1 MRRSLPWLALS
12 LLSLLLLTCTGQQPN
27 PFQQS
32 DANITPALEN
42 SFGQTSDSTI
52 SDTVGNRISIG
63 IRPYLAS
70 FIDSV
75 RVVVHS
81 GSTTDTSF
89 TFGKNS
95 DWANNPR
102 IVVPFRSV
110 GTRIASFTVF
120 IGSSEKFDSA
130 TVKILARPINI
141 TTKSSNDS
149 VTQSDSITFAA
160 GVSDTGLHSF
170 QWYKDTTILSGAT
183 QATLTINPVLASS
196 AGSYTCLIRDQYGD
210 TARTPAAILTVKQPV
225 IPNRRPVLEVT
236 GLRNITVAQTCSLSL
251 SAQDSDAGQTQVF
264 SLVKGP
270 QGGTLTGPTF
280 KWVPP
285 SGFTGIDTVVFAVT
299 DNGTPPLSDTVPV
312 YITVSESLSL
322 QITTLLPPATSVVP
336 GSSTAL
342 TVVAGGTVPIAYQWY
357 YNGTAI
363 SGATTSSYS
372 KTWGASDGGFY
383 KVVVSNAGGKDSSAT
398 QVTVC
403 PRITAGLGPNTS
415 IVINSSS
422 ALSVTATGTAPLAY
436 QWYVNGT
443 AITGATTNS
452 YSKTWA
458 SGDGGVYKVV
468 VTNSAGSDSSQTA
481 VTINSSITTP
491 LLGTTNIT
499 QGSTTALS
507 VAASGTPPITYQ
519 WYFNGTAITGATGA
533 SYSKTWGGSDGGIY
547 KVVVTNPTGT
557 DSSSTQVTVNPVIA
571 TGLAAS
577 ISVGQGSSTAL
588 SVVVTGSAPITYQW
602 YYNGTA
608 ITGAATNSYSKTW
621 GATDGGIYKVVVSNA
636 AGKDSSSTQLGVS
649 PLITAGLGATTSI
662 ATGSQT
668 TLSVTAGG
676 TAPLSYQ
683 WFYNGTAITAAT
695 NASYSKN
702 WTASDGGVYK
712 VVVTNAAGSDSSKT
726 TVTINSSITTPLPG
740 TTNVAQGSATPLTIV
755 ASGTPPIT
763 YQWYYNSTAITGATS
778 ASYSKTWGAADGGVY
793 KVVVTNPTGTDSSST
808 QLTVAPVITAG
819 LSAGTS
825 VAQAGSTALSVTAS
839 GTATITYQWYLN
851 GTAIT
856 GATTNSYSKTWGAAD
871 GGTYKVV
878 ATNAAGK
885 DSSTTQVTVSPMIT
899 AGLGAN
905 TSISI
910 NSTTALSVTAAGT
923 ATLAYQWYL
932 NGTAITGATSNS
944 YSKTWGAADGGVY
957 KVVVTNAAGSD
968 SSKTTVTINSSITT
982 PLPGTTNVVQG
993 STTPLTI
1000 VASGTPPITY
1010 QWYYNGTAIT
1020 GATSAS
1026 YSKTWGA
1033 ADGGVYKVVVTNP
1046 TGKDS
1051 SSTQLTVAPVI
1062 TAGLSAGTSVAQAG
1076 STALSVTASGTA
1088 TITYQWYFNGTA
1100 ITAATTNSYSKTWGA
1115 ADGGTYK
1122 VVATNAAGKD
1132 SSTTQVT
1139 VSPMITAGLGA
1150 NTSISINS
1158 TTALSVT
1165 AAGTATLAYQWYL
1178 NGTAITGATS
1188 NSYSK
1193 TWGAGDGGVYKV
1205 VVTNAA
1211 GSDSSKTTVTIN
1223 SSITTPLPGTTNVV
1237 QGSTTPLTI
1246 VASGTPPITYQWYY
1260 NGTAITGAT
1269 SASYSKTWGAADGG
1283 VYKVVVTNGTGKDS
1297 SSTQLVVAPVITSG
1311 LSATTYV
1318 AQGGSTALSVTA
1330 TGTLPLSYQW
1340 YLNGAVIP
1348 GQTLSSYS
1356 KTWTATDGG
1365 VYKVVVSN
1373 AAGSDSSKTTLTVA
1387 PVITS
1392 RLSATTS
1399 FNQGSTT
1406 ALSITATGTA
1416 TITYQWYFNNVA
1428 ITTNGTSSSYS
1439 TTWQYAN
1446 AGTYRVAATNAAGTD
1461 TSSTVVTVKD
1471 VTKPTIFLK
1480 GFADTTIALNSIW
1493 SEPGDSAWDDKDG
1506 VITSNVVVTG
1516 TVNPL
1521 TIGKYTLTYNVSD
1534 AAGNAATTVT
1544 RTVRVEGWQL
1554 VNSSLTATYVQ
1565 LVVNSS
1571 NVLYVA
1577 YISSSDNLVRVAQL
1591 NGTTLVPQGGT
1602 VNTAQTYD
1610 MSLALAPDGVTP
1622 WVGYIQDDAGDN
1634 AAAAATLSAGVW
1646 STKYVNFGY
1655 PAFFDIGV
1663 AADNTIWG
1671 VLGNAVLKYNGS
1683 TWDTA
1688 IATAGSMYGL
1698 GSMGADYRDS
1708 HVMSFTATAKY
1719 YSYPTTFSTPATG
1732 LVVKMSSG
1740 SNWVPAAT
1748 GDSVVVNGEN
1758 GPPYQMACNAGRV
1771 FAVLPSGE
1779 DQRDPN
1785 VFELKNSAWTQLQA
1799 AIPAGYG
1806 AYGFSLSAATSD
1818 GTPFMAY
1825 KNGNGVSPSN
1835 TNAPVY
1841 VKKYNG
1847 ASWVG
1852 IPANTTNP
1860 VVGQGASH
1868 VFLAAGNNLCY
1879 LSIITDAGVVDLY
1892 KWAKQ

>member
-12 LLSLLLLTCTGQQPN
+12 IISLFLLTCTGQQPN

-42 SFGQTSDSTI
+42 SFGQTSDSAI

-110 GTRIASFTVF
+110 GTRVASFTVF
-120 IGSSEKFDSA
+120 ISSSEKFDSA
-130 TVKILARPINI
+130 TVKILPRAINI

-149 VTQSDSITFAA
+149 VTQNDSITFAA
-160 GVSDTGLHSF
+160 GVSDTGLHTF

-183 QATLTINPVLASS
+183 QATLTINPVVASS

-280 KWVPP
+280 KWAPP
-285 SGFTGIDTVVFAVT
+285 SGFTGIDTIVFAVT

-322 QITTLLPPATSVVP
+322 QIITPLPAATSVVP

-342 TVVAGGTVPIAYQWY
+342 TVVAGGSAPIAYQWY

-363 SGATTSSYS
+363 SGATANSYS
-372 KTWGASDGGFY
+372 KTWGASDGGIY

-415 IVINSSS
+415 IVISSSS
-422 ALSVTATGTAPLAY
+422 ALSVTATGTAPLTY

-458 SGDGGVYKVV
+458 SVDGGVYKVV
-468 VTNSAGSDSSQTA
+468 VTNGAGSDSSQTT

-491 LLGTTNIT
+491 LSGTTNIT
-499 QGSTTALS
+499 QGNTTALT

-519 WYFNGTAITGATGA
+519 WYYNGTAITGATGA

-557 DSSSTQVTVNPVIA
+557 DSSSTQVTVNPVIT
-571 TGLAAS
+571 TGLSAS
-577 ISVGQGSSTAL
+577 TSVGQGSSTAL
-588 SVVVTGSAPITYQW
+588 SVVVTGTSPITYQW

-649 PLITAGLGATTSI
+649 PKITAGLGATTSI

-676 TAPLSYQ
+676 TATLSYQ
-683 WFYNGTAITAAT
+683 WYYNGTAITAAT

-712 VVVTNAAGSDSSKT
+712 VIVTNVAGSDSSKT

-740 TTNVAQGSATPLTIV
+740 TTNVVQGSTTPLTIV

-763 YQWYYNSTAITGATS
+763 YQWYYNGTAITSAIS

-808 QLTVAPVITAG
+808 QLAVSPVITAG

-825 VAQAGSTALSVTAS
+825 VTQAGSTALSVTAS
-839 GTATITYQWYLN
+839 GTATITYQWFFN

-856 GATTNSYSKTWGAAD
+856 AATANSYSKTWGAAD

-885 DSSTTQVTVSPMIT
+885 DSSTTQVTVSPLIT

-944 YSKTWGAADGGVY
+944 YSKTWGATDGGVY

-1051 SSTQLTVAPVI
+1051 SSTQLAVASTAPTGASANPTAICSGGSSSLSVIGGFLGTGASWKWYTDAGCTTPVLGTNTGTPITVSPTSTTTYYVRAEGTVNNTA
-1062 TAGLSAGTSVAQAG
+1062 TAGVVVTMNTNASAAVTPATTPVAICPSG
-1076 STALSVTASGTA
+1076 SIQFTCTPSGTGPF
-1088 TITYQWYFNGTA
+1088 TYQWTNGGIA
-1100 ITAATTNSYSKTWGA
+1100 ISGATSSTLAATAAGTYACSVTGACGGATSSNAVVVTVNTSASAAVTPATTPVAICPSGSIQFTCTPSGTGPFTYQWTNGGITISGATSSTLAATAAGTYVCSVTGACGGATASNAVVVSMNTTSTAPSGATAGSAKINAGSSTTVSVTGGSLGTGASWKWYTNAGCTTPVSGTNTGASISVTPATTTTYYVRAEGTCGNTATASVTVTAVRVIQISAAVSHTLFVKSDSTLWACGGDYDGELCDNGSTEQNTPIKITNNVIAAAAGGNGSSGEFSLYLTSNGNLYGCGANDHGQLGTGSTGTQSYVTLIAPGVRTMAAGVTHILFIKTDGTVWACGSNSYGELGNSSTKDTAKPVEIAQNGQSVAAGEDFSLLLSTTGTLYAFGNNGDGELGTGTTSYSADSVPTPISISNVVSISASYQQSFAIKSDGTVWAWGFDYAGMLGTGGSASTANPTPVQMFNVSNA
-1115 ADGGTYK
+1115 AAVSSGDTHTLI
-1122 VVATNAAGKD
+1122 VTNAQALWATGDDAEGELCD
-1132 SSTTQVT
+1132 SSTTMER
-1139 VSPMITAGLGA
+1139 SPINPIKSGVQLAVA
-1150 NTSISINS
+1150 NRE
-1158 TTALSVT
+1158 
-1165 AAGTATLAYQWYL
+1165 
-1178 NGTAITGATS
+1178 
-1188 NSYSK
+1188 
-1193 TWGAGDGGVYKV
+1193 
-1205 VVTNAA
+1205 
-1211 GSDSSKTTVTIN
+1211 
-1223 SSITTPLPGTTNVV
+1223 
-1237 QGSTTPLTI
+1237 
-1246 VASGTPPITYQWYY
+1246 
-1260 NGTAITGAT
+1260 
-1269 SASYSKTWGAADGG
+1269 SASF
-1283 VYKVVVTNGTGKDS
+1283 VVK
-1297 SSTQLVVAPVITSG
+1297 
-1311 LSATTYV
+1311 
-1318 AQGGSTALSVTA
+1318 
-1330 TGTLPLSYQW
+1330 
-1340 YLNGAVIP
+1340 
-1348 GQTLSSYS
+1348 
-1356 KTWTATDGG
+1356 TDG
-1365 VYKVVVSN
+1365 
-1373 AAGSDSSKTTLTVA
+1373 TVWA
-1387 PVITS
+1387 C
-1392 RLSATTS
+1392 
-1399 FNQGSTT
+1399 G
-1406 ALSITATGTA
+1406 
-1416 TITYQWYFNNVA
+1416 YNNS
-1428 ITTNGTSSSYS
+1428 G
-1439 TTWQYAN
+1439 Q
-1446 AGTYRVAATNAAGTD
+1446 
-1461 TSSTVVTVKD
+1461 
-1471 VTKPTIFLK
+1471 
-1480 GFADTTIALNSIW
+1480 
-1493 SEPGDSAWDDKDG
+1493 
-1506 VITSNVVVTG
+1506 
-1516 TVNPL
+1516 
-1521 TIGKYTLTYNVSD
+1521 
-1534 AAGNAATTVT
+1534 
-1544 RTVRVEGWQL
+1544 
-1554 VNSSLTATYVQ
+1554 
-1565 LVVNSS
+1565 
-1571 NVLYVA
+1571 
-1577 YISSSDNLVRVAQL
+1577 
-1591 NGTTLVPQGGT
+1591 
-1602 VNTAQTYD
+1602 
-1610 MSLALAPDGVTP
+1610 
-1622 WVGYIQDDAGDN
+1622 
-1634 AAAAATLSAGVW
+1634 
-1646 STKYVNFGY
+1646 
-1655 PAFFDIGV
+1655 
-1663 AADNTIWG
+1663 
-1671 VLGNAVLKYNGS
+1671 LGNG
-1683 TWDTA
+1683 
-1688 IATAGSMYGL
+1688 
-1698 GSMGADYRDS
+1698 
-1708 HVMSFTATAKY
+1708 
-1719 YSYPTTFSTPATG
+1719 
-1732 LVVKMSSG
+1732 
-1740 SNWVPAAT
+1740 
-1748 GDSVVVNGEN
+1748 
-1758 GPPYQMACNAGRV
+1758 
-1771 FAVLPSGE
+1771 
-1779 DQRDPN
+1779 
-1785 VFELKNSAWTQLQA
+1785 
-1799 AIPAGYG
+1799 
-1806 AYGFSLSAATSD
+1806 
-1818 GTPFMAY
+1818 
-1825 KNGNGVSPSN
+1825 N
-1835 TNAPVY
+1835 TNDPPSL
-1841 VKKYNG
+1841 VKISG
-1847 ASWVG
+1847 ASTG
-1852 IPANTTNP
+1852 
-1860 VVGQGASH
+1860 
-1868 VFLAAGNNLCY
+1868 F
-1879 LSIITDAGVVDLY
+1879 
-1892 KWAKQ
+1892 